1 VRPVSTLPGVRAAW
15 AYYRVARSLW
25 LYRRL
30 GYTWRPAGCR
40 TLPYQVHRVTDEQEA
55 MQRDHDPGVE
65 IRGLHLRRSA
75 DMTTEDAEWRVSSFS
90 GGDGCVDVAPQR
102 DDDGSL
108 QEVLLRHSKVPDSP
122 VLRLSPEGW
131 LKFCDWIRSEEAS

>member
-1 VRPVSTLPGVRAAW
+1 MTPPGG
-15 AYYRVARSLW
+15 
-25 LYRRL
+25 
-30 GYTWRPAGCR
+30 GYLDGVTVHGVGHLDVEIGPDGAVCAVWFGCR